1 MTLSKY
7 QQNIE
12 TSVACLVQ
20 MGDCMI
26 DSYNQV
32 CPTQKAVGMYNMLLA
47 ARNVCSQVTRA
58 VRFQEMSILDV
69 ASTKVMYARYQL
81 ATFLTSLE
89 QSDCDLGISYSYNG
103 KSPMLV
109 DPEEIVDEEN
119 LDLLFPEMERTSG
132 FASTRKFLIG
142 RAKDLYFA
150 LVDCL
155 KLVLDK
161 LMILVSDHKKLK
173 HDPELRMARME
184 AMERN
189 FFKNVWPKEKAWLLG
204 RIEDELR
211 DEVNAGITEVK
222 ILKKFMRK
230 LKEENEAFSMK
241 ESLQHINEIREN
253 REEVARELVVG
264 CDDLSFEDVMSHL
277 RYRESMKLLKD
288 RIELIKLQAPCDA
301 YQGKLFT
308 SMAAYELAKML
319 CKAFYD
325 YVGVDKKVK
334 AAFICAAMTDFKLI
348 IDDGS
353 NTRLK
358 VEFLNKELIGPNDKL
373 LNKDD
378 ISKPLRSCTG
388 KPFCCIDE
396 NNLRD

>member
-1 MTLSKY
+1 
-7 QQNIE
+7 
-12 TSVACLVQ
+12 
-20 MGDCMI
+20 
-26 DSYNQV
+26 
-32 CPTQKAVGMYNMLLA
+32 
-47 ARNVCSQVTRA
+47 
-58 VRFQEMSILDV
+58 
-69 ASTKVMYARYQL
+69 
-81 ATFLTSLE
+81 
-89 QSDCDLGISYSYNG
+89 
-103 KSPMLV
+103 
-109 DPEEIVDEEN
+109 
-119 LDLLFPEMERTSG
+119 
-132 FASTRKFLIG
+132 
-142 RAKDLYFA
+142 
-150 LVDCL
+150 
-155 KLVLDK
+155 
-161 LMILVSDHKKLK
+161 MILVSDHKKLK

-319 CKAFYD
+319 GKAFYN
-325 YVGVDKKVK
+325 YVGFDKKRK
-334 AAFICAAMTDFKLI
+334 AGFIYASFKDLKIIQDNENNARLMAEFINTEWLSDNDDDIKDDDITRPLRKCDGRPFCSLDEDNLRSYELKAFIKYKDLYWRSFSIINKVLAIGKNIEKASYLEEI
-348 IDDGS
+348 HPVIDDIDIES
-353 NTRLK
+353 
-358 VEFLNKELIGPNDKL
+358 FLSDEEKAILKL
-373 LNKDD
+373 LK
-378 ISKPLRSCTG
+378 S
-388 KPFCCIDE
+388 DE
-396 NNLRD
+396 GLKWG